1 MRMMASRAPL
11 VLAAA
16 LFVLGMA
23 GLAQTVRQT
32 GHGATPTP
40 LTELAAR
47 PLVPSTLSPSSIAI
61 APTPMDA
68 VSDVVAPSPPPIET
82 PTRPG
87 TTVFAPV
94 PQPAAATA
102 AATATATPEP
112 TPEPRSAAIAAGV
125 AADGDETVPASAT
138 TTPLHP
144 LHFGMV
150 ANGEAAGTPAATA
163 TPTPEVTRT
172 AQPAPAATGTPTP

>member
-47 PLVPSTLSPSSIAI
+47 PLVPSTLSPSPIAI

-82 PTRPG
+82 ATRSG

-94 PQPAAATA
+94 PQRA

-138 TTPLHP
+138 RSPLHP

-150 ANGEAAGTPAATA
+150 ANGEAAGSPAATA

-172 AQPAPAATGTPTP
+172 AQPAPGATGTPTP

>member
-47 PLVPSTLSPSSIAI
+47 PLVPSTLSPSPISI

-82 PTRPG
+82 ATRSG

-94 PQPAAATA
+94 PQRA

-138 TTPLHP
+138 TNPLHP

-150 ANGEAAGTPAATA
+150 ANGEAAGSPAATA

-172 AQPAPAATGTPTP
+172 AEPAPAATGTPTP

>member
-47 PLVPSTLSPSSIAI
+47 PLVPSTLSPSPIAI

-82 PTRPG
+82 PTRSG

-94 PQPAAATA
+94 PQRA

-138 TTPLHP
+138 TNPLHP

-150 ANGEAAGTPAATA
+150 ANGEAAGSPVATA

-172 AQPAPAATGTPTP
+172 AQPTPGATGTPTP

>member
-47 PLVPSTLSPSSIAI
+47 PLVPSTLSPSPIAI

-82 PTRPG
+82 ATRSG

-94 PQPAAATA
+94 PQRA

-138 TTPLHP
+138 RNPLHP
-144 LHFGMV
+144 LRFGMV
-150 ANGEAAGTPAATA
+150 ANGEAAGSPAATA

-172 AQPAPAATGTPTP
+172 AQPAPGATGTPTP

>member
-40 LTELAAR
+40 LTEMVAR
-47 PLVPSTLSPSSIAI
+47 PLVPSPSSPNSMAI

-82 PTRPG
+82 PTRSG

-94 PQPAAATA
+94 PQPSATTA

-112 TPEPRSAAIAAGV
+112 TPEPRPAAIAAGV

-150 ANGEAAGTPAATA
+150 ANGESDATPATTATA
-163 TPTPEVTRT
+163 TPEVPRT

>member
-61 APTPMDA
+61 APAPMDA

-82 PTRPG
+82 ATRSG

-94 PQPAAATA
+94 PQRA

-138 TTPLHP
+138 RNPLHP
-144 LHFGMV
+144 LRFGMV
-150 ANGEAAGTPAATA
+150 ANGEAAGSPVA

-172 AQPAPAATGTPTP
+172 AEPAPGATGTPTP